1 MTSLSRVAQLAFL
14 EVLVTSCSTVG
25 RSDPGHHTS
34 TARPSSTTAAAPAF
48 TAAPAETAKS
58 VASAVPPP
66 NPCPDSMVSIEGSYC
81 TQYELECLE
90 KRKPWQCAKYKE
102 PGVCNGEVIDKR
114 FCIDRYEYPNQKGAI
129 ATVMSSW
136 NSAKA
141 QCEALD
147 KRLCTDAEW
156 TLACE
161 GPDRLAFPYGYERD
175 AEACPIDKRSP
186 KVNEQRLFWKQTQAD
201 EVARLDQREPSGS
214 RERCVSAYGVYDL
227 TGNVDEWVFNES
239 GRPYK
244 SGLKGGNWGEY
255 RNACR
260 PTTRGH
266 DEGFYYYQTGFRCCR
281 DLPSD

>member
-1 MTSLSRVAQLAFL
+1 MTSLSRVAQLSFL
-14 EVLVTSCSTVG
+14 GALAACSPVG
-25 RSDPGHHTS
+25 RSDAGHRTS
-34 TARPSSTTAAAPAF
+34 TARPSSSVAPLVPSAVASRAVEVEASAAPP
-48 TAAPAETAKS
+48 T
-58 VASAVPPP
+58 P
-66 NPCPDSMVSIEGSYC
+66 NPCPEDMVSVSGAYC

-90 KRKPWQCAKYKE
+90 KRKPWQCARYKE
-102 PGVCNGEVIDKR
+102 PGVCKGEIVDKR
-114 FCIDRYEYPNQKGAI
+114 FCIDRYEHPNQKGAI

-141 QCEALD
+141 ACEALD

-161 GPDRLAFPYGYERD
+161 GPERRAFPYGYVRD

-186 KVNEQRLFWKQTQAD
+186 KVNERRLFWKQTQAD
-201 EVARLDQREPSGS
+201 EVSRLDQREPSGS

-227 TGNVDEWVFNES
+227 TGNVDEWVVNES

-266 DEGFYYYQTGFRCCR
+266 DEGFYYYQTGFRCCK
-281 DLPSD
+281 DVP